1 MLAFLFLS
9 YRRVVGKATYKT
21 GIEIAMIDTA
31 GSVRVQMVRST
42 RSYVK
47 SGLVIETPIT
57 DLTMAVAPAL

>member
-1 MLAFLFLS
+1 MGDAA
-9 YRRVVGKATYKT
+9 YNT

-31 GSVRVQMVRST
+31 GSDKVQIVRST

-47 SGLVIETPIT
+47 SGLVIETAIT

>member
-1 MLAFLFLS
+1 MT
-9 YRRVVGKATYKT
+9 GKATYKT
-21 GIEIAMIDTA
+21 GMEIAMIDTA

-47 SGLVIETPIT
+47 SGLVMETAIT